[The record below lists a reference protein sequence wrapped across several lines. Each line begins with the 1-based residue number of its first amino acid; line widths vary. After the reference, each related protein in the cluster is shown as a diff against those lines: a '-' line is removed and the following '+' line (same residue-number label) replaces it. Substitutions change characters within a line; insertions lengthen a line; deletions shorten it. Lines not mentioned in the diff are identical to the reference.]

1 MIGQQFGNYR
11 AVSLLGEGGMGA
23 VYLAEHPAIGRRVA
37 VKVLHK
43 NYIRDENLLTRF
55 LNEARAANAIRH
67 PNIIEILDS
76 GTIADGTPF
85 LVMELLEG
93 ESLGTRIRRVGAL
106 PIQTA
111 VEFCYQTAS
120 ALGAAHKKGI
130 VHRDLK
136 PDNLFVVPD
145 PHDPERERIKV
156 LDFGIAKLQQS
167 ANDSV
172 KTRTGTLMGTPIY
185 MSPEQCRGTKTV
197 DHRSDIYSLGI
208 IFFEMLCG
216 QPPFVSEGFGE
227 LVNMHLNVAP
237 QAPSSQNPDVSPAI
251 DAIVLKMLS
260 KNPDERFADM
270 GELQAA
276 LKSSGG
282 SMFVVRGTQPSSPD
296 MKNTARTAP
305 KNGPTTGAATA
316 PGGAGSSNNPKLRD
330 TTFSTGVG
338 ERVEGEPGGSKKG
351 KAAMVFV
358 VAAAAGG
365 CQDGDREGPV
375 RSGRR
380 QRARRCQRR
389 DAGRD
394 AAGAQST
401 AWRRAQAAAR
411 EGGLPAQPARGL
423 ARRRPDDRAHAGAQT
438 GQAGARAQAA
448 PGVGRRA
455 GQALGNRFEE
465 SAMAESDGLI
475 EVLKEIRDEIRAV
488 RTELGDRRAPMAAS
502 GLRTEVVERRARWR
516 TGATAGIGAM
526 ALVALVL
533 SLRAGGQASPAVVA
547 TAPQM
552 SPGTMTASTAM
563 TTTPAPTAMPA
574 PAPTAMPAPVAT
586 KPPPPARATKPAA
599 TRPAL
604 AQQPAGAPAVVAV
617 PKRLVKPAV
626 APKLPA
632 AVPSDEDDAIAFS
645 PPPRRVRVHRMSYG
659 PVDSQPAKL

>member
-11 AVSLLGEGGMGA
+11 AISLLGEGGMGA

-93 ESLGTRIRRVGAL
+93 ESLGTRIRREGAL
-106 PIQTA
+106 PIQSA

-197 DHRSDIYSLGI
+197 DHRTDIYSLGI

-237 QAPSSQNPDVSPAI
+237 PAPSTQNANVSPTL

-270 GELQAA
+270 GELMTA
-276 LKSSGG
+276 LKASGG
-282 SMFVVRGTQPSSPD
+282 SMFVVRSAQSSSPD
-296 MKNTARTAP
+296 IGGK
-305 KNGPTTGAATA
+305 TGKLGGNSASLGASSKV
-316 PGGAGSSNNPKLRD
+316 GAGPAPSAIRSCATRRSRLESVSGSMAPRPGVPRRGRPRWCSSSPRRPRWARA
-330 TTFSTGVG
+330 FSF
-338 ERVEGEPGGSKKG
+338 
-351 KAAMVFV
+351 FV
-358 VAAAAGG
+358 T
-365 CQDGDREGPV
+365 
-375 RSGRR
+375 GRR
-380 QRARRCQRR
+380 PAFNARSPPRR
-389 DAGRD
+389 
-394 AAGAQST
+394 S
-401 AWRRAQAAAR
+401 W
-411 EGGLPAQPARGL
+411 QP
-423 ARRRPDDRAHAGAQT
+423 RRPRP
-438 GQAGARAQAA
+438 RSS
-448 PGVGRRA
+448 R
-455 GQALGNRFEE
+455 
-465 SAMAESDGLI
+465 
-475 EVLKEIRDEIRAV
+475 
-488 RTELGDRRAPMAAS
+488 
-502 GLRTEVVERRARWR
+502 LR
-516 TGATAGIGAM
+516 
-526 ALVALVL
+526 L
-533 SLRAGGQASPAVVA
+533 
-547 TAPQM
+547 
-552 SPGTMTASTAM
+552 
-563 TTTPAPTAMPA
+563 
-574 PAPTAMPAPVAT
+574 
-586 KPPPPARATKPAA
+586 
-599 TRPAL
+599 
-604 AQQPAGAPAVVAV
+604 
-617 PKRLVKPAV
+617 
-626 APKLPA
+626 
-632 AVPSDEDDAIAFS
+632 
-645 PPPRRVRVHRMSYG
+645 PPPRRCRRSPPPPRPSPCGSSPIRPAPMS
-659 PVDSQPAKL
+659 STTRATASSA

>member
-1 MIGQQFGNYR
+1 MIGEQFGNYR
-11 AVSLLGEGGMGA
+11 AISLLGEGGMGA

-106 PIQTA
+106 PLQSA

-156 LDFGIAKLQQS
+156 LDFGIAKLQQGS

-227 LVNMHLNVAP
+227 LVNMHLNVAAP
-237 QAPSSQNPDVSPAI
+237 APSTQNANVSPTI
-251 DAIVLKMLS
+251 DAIVLKMLA

-270 GELQAA
+270 GELMVA
-276 LKSSGG
+276 LKASGG

-296 MKNTARTAP
+296 VGGQTGKMTGNT
-305 KNGPTTGAATA
+305 GSTGKMTGNAGS
-316 PGGAGSSNNPKLRD
+316 PGVSMGAGSPSNPKLRD

-338 ERVEGEPGGSKKG
+338 ERIDSTQAGGKKG
-351 KAAMVFV
+351 KAAIVFV
-358 VAAAAGG
+358 VAAAAAVGAG
-365 CQDGDREGPV
+365 VFIFRDGEKAGVQHEIASAPVSPGP
-375 RSGRR
+375 S
-380 QRARRCQRR
+380 
-389 DAGRD
+389 
-394 AAGAQST
+394 
-401 AWRRAQAAAR
+401 
-411 EGGLPAQPARGL
+411 
-423 ARRRPDDRAHAGAQT
+423 
-438 GQAGARAQAA
+438 
-448 PGVGRRA
+448 
-455 GQALGNRFEE
+455 
-465 SAMAESDGLI
+465 SA
-475 EVLKEIRDEIRAV
+475 
-488 RTELGDRRAPMAAS
+488 T
-502 GLRTEVVERRARWR
+502 
-516 TGATAGIGAM
+516 
-526 ALVALVL
+526 
-533 SLRAGGQASPAVVA
+533 
-547 TAPQM
+547 TAPKLV
-552 SPGTMTASTAM
+552 PP
-563 TTTPAPTAMPA
+563 PAPVPA
-574 PAPTAMPAPVAT
+574 PAPVVAA
-586 KPPPPARATKPAA
+586 KP
-599 TRPAL
+599 
-604 AQQPAGAPAVVAV
+604 AV
-617 PKRLVKPAV
+617 PKTVTV
-626 APKLPA
+626 H
-632 AVPSDEDDAIAFS
+632 VESDPSGANVLDDASGGVLGVTPLVLNRPRGGALKLRLEKDGYS
-645 PPPRRVRVHRMSYG
+645 PNAHAISLSDDQTIELTLEHKPVKAVHVHKSHASSSPG
-659 PVDSQPAKL
+659 ESEPAKL

>member
-11 AVSLLGEGGMGA
+11 AISLLGEGGMGA

-106 PIQTA
+106 PMQSA

-237 QAPSSQNPDVSPAI
+237 PAPSTQNANVSPAL
-251 DAIVLKMLS
+251 DAIVLKMLA

-270 GELQAA
+270 GELMTA

-282 SMFVVRGTQPSSPD
+282 SMFVVRSAQPSSPD
-296 MKNTARTAP
+296 MGGK
-305 KNGPTTGAATA
+305 TGKIGNAGGTGSSTSA
-316 PGGAGSSNNPKLRD
+316 GAGSPSNPKLRD

-338 ERVEGEPGGSKKG
+338 ERVDGAHAGGPKKG
-351 KAAMVFV
+351 KAALVFV
-358 VAAAAGG
+358 VAAAAAVGG
-365 CQDGDREGPV
+365 GVFIFRDGEKAGVQRE
-375 RSGRR
+375 
-380 QRARRCQRR
+380 
-389 DAGRD
+389 
-394 AAGAQST
+394 
-401 AWRRAQAAAR
+401 
-411 EGGLPAQPARGL
+411 
-423 ARRRPDDRAHAGAQT
+423 
-438 GQAGARAQAA
+438 
-448 PGVGRRA
+448 
-455 GQALGNRFEE
+455 
-465 SAMAESDGLI
+465 I
-475 EVLKEIRDEIRAV
+475 
-488 RTELGDRRAPMAAS
+488 AS
-502 GLRTEVVERRARWR
+502 
-516 TGATAGIGAM
+516 
-526 ALVALVL
+526 
-533 SLRAGGQASPAVVA
+533 
-547 TAPQM
+547 
-552 SPGTMTASTAM
+552 
-563 TTTPAPTAMPA
+563 
-574 PAPTAMPAPVAT
+574 APVAAAAT
-586 KPPPPARATKPAA
+586 AAPKIAPPPASIPVPPAP
-599 TRPAL
+599 PAKL
-604 AQQPAGAPAVVAV
+604 AVPKTVTVRVESDPAGANVLDDASGGVLGVTPLVL
-617 PKRLVKPAV
+617 KRPRGGAFKVRLEKDGYTPNPHAISLDDDQTIELTLEHKQVKPAH
-626 APKLPA
+626 
-632 AVPSDEDDAIAFS
+632 
-645 PPPRRVRVHRMSYG
+645 VHKSHASSG
-659 PVDSQPAKL
+659 GDSEPAKL

>member
-11 AVSLLGEGGMGA
+11 AISLLGEGGMGA

-106 PIQTA
+106 PIQSA

-227 LVNMHLNVAP
+227 LVNMHLNVAAP
-237 QAPSSQNPDVSPAI
+237 APSTQNANVSPTI
-251 DAIVLKMLS
+251 DAIVLKMLA

-270 GELQAA
+270 GELMTA
-276 LKSSGG
+276 LKASGG

-296 MKNTARTAP
+296 MGGKTGSQTGN
-305 KNGPTTGAATA
+305 TGAST
-316 PGGAGSSNNPKLRD
+316 GAGSLSNPKLRD

-338 ERVEGEPGGSKKG
+338 ERVDSTQAGGAKKG
-351 KAAMVFV
+351 KAAIVFV
-358 VAAAAGG
+358 VAAAA
-365 CQDGDREGPV
+365 
-375 RSGRR
+375 
-380 QRARRCQRR
+380 
-389 DAGRD
+389 
-394 AAGAQST
+394 
-401 AWRRAQAAAR
+401 
-411 EGGLPAQPARGL
+411 
-423 ARRRPDDRAHAGAQT
+423 
-438 GQAGARAQAA
+438 
-448 PGVGRRA
+448 
-455 GQALGNRFEE
+455 
-465 SAMAESDGLI
+465 
-475 EVLKEIRDEIRAV
+475 AV
-488 RTELGDRRAPMAAS
+488 
-502 GLRTEVVERRARWR
+502 
-516 TGATAGIGAM
+516 
-526 ALVALVL
+526 
-533 SLRAGGQASPAVVA
+533 AGGVFIFRDGEKVGVQREIA
-547 TAPQM
+547 TAPV
-552 SPGTMTASTAM
+552 SSAASAATTA
-563 TTTPAPTAMPA
+563 PKVAPP
-574 PAPTAMPAPVAT
+574 PAPVPA
-586 KPPPPARATKPAA
+586 PPPVAPAKPAVPK
-599 TRPAL
+599 TVTVHVESD
-604 AQQPAGAPAVVAV
+604 PAGAKV
-617 PKRLVKPAV
+617 L
-626 APKLPA
+626 
-632 AVPSDEDDAIAFS
+632 DDASGGVLGVTPLVLNRPRGGALKLRLEKDGYTPNAHAISLSDDQTIELTLEHKPIKAVHVHKAHASS
-645 PPPRRVRVHRMSYG
+645 PGESE
-659 PVDSQPAKL
+659 PAKL